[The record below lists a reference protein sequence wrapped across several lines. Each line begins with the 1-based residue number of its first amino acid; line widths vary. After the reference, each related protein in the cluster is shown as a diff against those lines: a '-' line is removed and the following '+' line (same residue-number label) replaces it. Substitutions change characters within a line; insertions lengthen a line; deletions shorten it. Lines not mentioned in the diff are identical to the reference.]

1 MELTAVD
8 VRAWLAEDFGAGDL
22 TSEALVPEE
31 ATAEAS
37 ILLKERGTVCGLEVA
52 RVVFAELDPN
62 LRFDHLAADG
72 DQTQGE
78 VARFEGRARALLG
91 GERLALNLVG
101 RLSGIATLT
110 RRYVAAVAGT
120 GAEILDTRKT
130 TPGLRLLEKY
140 AVRCGGG
147 RNHRLALDDGI
158 LIKDNHLR
166 VAGSIGAAVELA
178 QATDQEVEVEC
189 DTLEQVAEALAAG
202 ADLILLDNMTPSQ
215 LTQAVALT
223 NGRAKLEA
231 SGGVTLESVRAIAET
246 GVDFISIGALT
257 HSARALDVSMEV
269 A

>member
-8 VRAWLAEDFGAGDL
+8 VRAWLAEDLGEGDL
-22 TSEALVPEE
+22 TSEAIVPED
-31 ATAEAS
+31 ATAEAT
-37 ILLKERGTVCGLEVA
+37 ILLKERGVVCGLDVA
-52 RVVFAELDPN
+52 RAVFAELDPN
-62 LRFDHLAADG
+62 VRLEALASDG
-72 DQTQGE
+72 DQTEGE
-78 VARFEGRARALLG
+78 IVRLEGRARALLG
-91 GERLALNLVG
+91 GERLALNLLG

-110 RRYVAAVAGT
+110 RRYVDAVAGT

-147 RNHRLALDDGI
+147 RNHRLTLDDGI

-178 QATDQEVEVEC
+178 QTTGAEVEVKC
-189 DTLEQVAEALAAG
+189 DTLEQVEEAFAAR
-202 ADLILLDNMTPSQ
+202 ADVILLDNMTPAL

-223 NGRAKLEA
+223 GGRAKLEA
-231 SGGVTLESVRAIAET
+231 SGGVTLDNVRAIAET
-246 GVDFISIGALT
+246 GVDFVSIGALT
-257 HSARALDVSMEV
+257 HSAHALDVSMEV